1 MIIKIKMM
9 KKFIF
14 IITLFISFVYSS
26 HVKAQLD
33 ATVNLCQSY
42 MNLPFISDGQ
52 SYTALLNGDEVAEF
66 YATFYGKSIYK
77 IVGYSGNS
85 EGNLIFSV
93 YDQERNLLFTNT
105 DYDNIPF
112 WDFEF
117 DYTMDCIIEAKLDLK
132 HTTSGIAVLLIG
144 FQQ

>member
-1 MIIKIKMM
+1 MKRIIYTISLL
-9 KKFIF
+9 
-14 IITLFISFVYSS
+14 ITLTYSS
-26 HVKAQLD
+26 QVKAQLD
-33 ATVNLCQSY
+33 ATVQLCQSH

-66 YATFYGKSIYK
+66 YATFYGESIYR
-77 IVGYSGNS
+77 IVGNSGNT

-93 YDQERNLLFTNT
+93 YDQERNLLFTNR
-105 DYDNIPF
+105 DYENTTH

-117 DYTMDCIIEAKLDLK
+117 DYTMDCIIEAKLDL
-132 HTTSGIAVLLIG
+132 TNSTSGIAVLLIG

>member
-1 MIIKIKMM
+1 M
-9 KKFIF
+9 KKIIF
-14 IITLFISFVYSS
+14 TISLLITLAYSS
-26 HVKAQLD
+26 QVKAQLD
-33 ATVNLCQSY
+33 ATVQLCQEH

-66 YATFYGKSIYK
+66 YATFYGESTYRI
-77 IVGYSGNS
+77 IGNSGNT

-93 YDQERNLLFTNT
+93 YDQDRNLLFTNR
-105 DYDNIPF
+105 DYDNVTY

-117 DYTMDCIIEAKLDLK
+117 DYTMDCIIEAQLDLK
-132 HTTSGIAVLLIG
+132 NAPSGIAVLMIG